1 MKSES
6 RKGLGCLVLFA
17 LPFLAGGLFAGY
29 RMSSSLWLWLQMRS
43 WVEVPAELVWV
54 DLETHDGSDSTTY
67 EVKAEYRYAFE
78 GVEHRGTRVGVHEG
92 SDNVGEYH
100 EDTYRE
106 LSRAKAQGAAYR
118 CFVDPFTPSRSVLDR
133 DLRLGLVGF
142 YSIFVIAF
150 GGVGAGLIVGG
161 IYGSRR
167 LAREN
172 ELKARSPE
180 KPWLHKEEWRT
191 GKIPSTKAALVGSV
205 VFAVLWNSISAPL
218 LFLVPREL
226 ARGNVAAL
234 LGLLFP
240 AVGAGLLLWAAKH
253 VGLRLKFGESV
264 LELRTMPG
272 VIGGRLEG
280 VVRAAEGLRQ
290 ARAIE
295 VQLSAIGRARVKSG
309 DGESTEETLLW
320 ETAHTVPATRG
331 YGLGTVRIPVSF
343 EIPGDLPPTDETDA
357 RYQIV
362 WRLDVRA
369 DVPGLDYAAS
379 FDVPVFRT
387 AESEAGARVGVA
399 ELSGPEIENRLKKA
413 GVRIEPLPGGKRF
426 LFSGNRS
433 FGTVL
438 SSIVFVGVVTFVA
451 VVLFYSDAPRLF
463 PWAAAGFDAILLL
476 AVLDSVFHSSRLEV
490 VPGAISIE
498 RGWLGRGEGKRWST
512 AEVESIRPTRGPQ
525 SGKGLSYRLELR
537 LRSGKTKKIARG
549 IPDRE
554 TAESLAKEV
563 EATLRA

>member
-43 WVEVPAELVWV
+43 WVEVPAELVSV
-54 DLETHDGSDSTTY
+54 ELETHEDSDATTY
-67 EVKAEYRYAFE
+67 EVQAEYRYTFE
-78 GVEHRGTRVGVHEG
+78 GVEHRGTKVGVHEG

-100 EDTYRE
+100 EDTYRA
-106 LSRAKAQGAAYR
+106 LSRVQASGGAYR

-133 DLRLGLVGF
+133 DVRLGLIGF

-172 ELKARSPE
+172 ERKASSPE
-180 KPWLHKEEWRT
+180 TPWLHKDEWRT
-191 GKIPSTKAALVGSV
+191 GNIPSTKAALVGSV

-226 ARGNVAAL
+226 AKGNVAAL

-240 AVGAGLLLWAAKH
+240 AVGAGLLLWAAKN

-280 VVRAAEGLRQ
+280 VVRAAKGLRH
-290 ARAIE
+290 AREIE
-295 VQLSAIGRARVKSG
+295 VQLSAIGRARVRSG

-320 ETAHTVPATRG
+320 EKAQRVQATRG
-331 YGLGTVRIPVSF
+331 YGLGRVAIPVSF
-343 EIPGDLPPTDETDA
+343 EIPGDLPPTDETDP

-387 AESEAGARVGVA
+387 AESALGAGVGVA
-399 ELSGPEIENRLKKA
+399 ALSASEVENRLEKA
-413 GVRIEPLPGGKRF
+413 GVRIERLPRGKRF

-438 SSIVFVGVVTFVA
+438 SSIVFVGGVTFVA
-451 VVLFYSDAPRLF
+451 VVLFYSEAPRLF
-463 PWAAAGFDAILLL
+463 PWAAASFDAILLL
-476 AVLDSVFHSSRLEV
+476 AVLDSVLHSSRLDV
-490 VPGAISIE
+490 VPGALSIAG
-498 RGWLGRGEGKRWST
+498 GWFGRGEEKRWSS
-512 AEVESIRPTRGPQ
+512 AEVESIRAARGPQ
-525 SGKGLSYRLELR
+525 SGNRLSYRLELR

-554 TAESLAKEV
+554 TAESLAREV
-563 EATLRA
+563 EAALRA